1 MIILQR
7 CATAEVPVPEKAWHD
22 KLNSIFVDLHGK
34 CAPPQGHSIYEVHI
48 GNLYSLS
55 ETTELS
61 HALVNLYK
69 LYHYL
74 AAKAT
79 HRPVNKARNSR

>member
-1 MIILQR
+1 
-7 CATAEVPVPEKAWHD
+7 
-22 KLNSIFVDLHGK
+22 
-34 CAPPQGHSIYEVHI
+34 VHI